1 MKNKANTNTKEVL
14 AMTDKEIIQKWKQGL
29 SKNNLAKIYK
39 REYNMQ
45 IRNIRA
51 SVRHRHDGR
60 FLTNYEALAHIE
72 RVIYRYLEVRRRKQ

>member
-1 MKNKANTNTKEVL
+1 ML
-14 AMTDKEIIQKWKQGL
+14 TDKEIIQKWKTGL

-51 SVRHRHDGR
+51 TPRHRHDGK
-60 FLTNYEALAHIE
+60 FLTNYEALSKVE
-72 RVIYRYLEVRRRKQ
+72 EVIYRYLQEKR

>member
-1 MKNKANTNTKEVL
+1 MLVL
-14 AMTDKEIIQKWKQGL
+14 TDQEIIQKWKQGL

-51 SVRHRHDGR
+51 TPRHRHDGK
-60 FLTNYEALAHIE
+60 FLTNYEALSKVE
-72 RVIYRYLEVRRRKQ
+72 EVIYRYLQERR

>member
-1 MKNKANTNTKEVL
+1 
-14 AMTDKEIIQKWKQGL
+14 MTDKEIIQKWKQGL

-51 SVRHRHDGR
+51 TPRHRHDGK
-60 FLTNYEALAHIE
+60 FLTNYEALSE
-72 RVIYRYLEVRRRKQ
+72 VEKVIYRYLQERR

>member
-1 MKNKANTNTKEVL
+1 
-14 AMTDKEIIQKWKQGL
+14 MTDKEIIQKWKQGL

-51 SVRHRHDGR
+51 SLRHRHDGR
-60 FLTNYEALAHIE
+60 FLTNYEALAHVE
-72 RVIYRYLEVRRRKQ
+72 TVIYRYLKEREEK

>member
-1 MKNKANTNTKEVL
+1 MTN
-14 AMTDKEIIQKWKQGL
+14 KEIIQKWKEGL

-51 SVRHRHDGR
+51 TPRHRHDGR
-60 FLTNYEALAHIE
+60 FLTNYEALSE
-72 RVIYRYLEVRRRKQ
+72 VEKVIYRYLQERR

>member
-1 MKNKANTNTKEVL
+1 
-14 AMTDKEIIQKWKQGL
+14 MTDKEIIKKWKQGL

-51 SVRHRHDGR
+51 SVRHRHDGK
-60 FLTNYEALAHIE
+60 FITNYEALSKVE
-72 RVIYRYLEVRRRKQ
+72 EVIYRYLQERR

>member
-1 MKNKANTNTKEVL
+1 MTN
-14 AMTDKEIIQKWKQGL
+14 KEIIQKWKQGL

-51 SVRHRHDGR
+51 SVRHRHSGK
-60 FLTNYEALAHIE
+60 FLTNYEALAHVE
-72 RVIYRYLEVRRRKQ
+72 AVIYRYLKGEENKNDKENNISKN

>member
-1 MKNKANTNTKEVL
+1 
-14 AMTDKEIIQKWKQGL
+14 MTDKEIMQKWKQGL

-51 SVRHRHDGR
+51 TPRHRHDGK
-60 FLTNYEALAHIE
+60 FITNYESLAHIE
-72 RVIYRYLEVRRRKQ
+72 RVIYRYLQERR

>member
-1 MKNKANTNTKEVL
+1 MET
-14 AMTDKEIIQKWKQGL
+14 GL

-51 SVRHRHDGR
+51 TPRHRHDGK
-60 FLTNYEALAHIE
+60 FITNYESLEHIE
-72 RVIYRYLEVRRRKQ
+72 RVIYKYLKKER

>member
-1 MKNKANTNTKEVL
+1 MLTG
-14 AMTDKEIIQKWKQGL
+14 KEIIQKWKTGL

-51 SVRHRHDGR
+51 TPRHRHDGK
-60 FLTNYEALAHIE
+60 FITNYESLAHIE
-72 RVIYRYLEVRRRKQ
+72 RVIYRYLQERR

>member
-1 MKNKANTNTKEVL
+1 
-14 AMTDKEIIQKWKQGL
+14 MTDKEIIQKWKQGL

-51 SVRHRHDGR
+51 TPRHRHDGK
-60 FLTNYEALAHIE
+60 FLTNYEALSKVE
-72 RVIYRYLEVRRRKQ
+72 EVIYRYLKVRGEE